1 MLKSDLLVGEGDVTD
16 LVDDF
21 LGASQSDLLVELDL
35 LSEVLLDEVNLNRT
49 SLVWVQLIQ
58 DLFDFFV
65 LEVHMGRVGVDV
77 HEELAESLTCAEG
90 AHVAGLGSRSL

>member
-65 LEVHMGRVGVDV
+65 LEVHMGRVRVDV
-77 HEELAESLTCAEG
+77 HEELAESLTRAEG